1 MMLYALS
8 GVSAQ
13 PGLGGTPMTTC
24 ACGNCQFFDNR
35 SKAATPAKEKDGGL
49 CRYNPPMPPMTDKGG
64 NGHGVWPVVAK
75 KDWCGHFAATVE
87 RFMTAAE

>member
-1 MMLYALS
+1 
-8 GVSAQ
+8 
-13 PGLGGTPMTTC
+13 MTTC

-35 SKAATPAKEKDGGL
+35 SKAATRQKEKDSGL
-49 CRYNPPMPPMTDKGG
+49 CRYNPPMPHTAANGHADS
-64 NGHGVWPVVAK
+64 GHGVWPVVDK

>member
-1 MMLYALS
+1 
-8 GVSAQ
+8 
-13 PGLGGTPMTTC
+13 MTTC

-35 SKAATPAKEKDGGL
+35 SKAATSQKDKDSGL
-49 CRYNPPMPPMTDKGG
+49 CRYNPPMPQQSADA
-64 NGHGVWPVVAK
+64 HGVWPVVEK